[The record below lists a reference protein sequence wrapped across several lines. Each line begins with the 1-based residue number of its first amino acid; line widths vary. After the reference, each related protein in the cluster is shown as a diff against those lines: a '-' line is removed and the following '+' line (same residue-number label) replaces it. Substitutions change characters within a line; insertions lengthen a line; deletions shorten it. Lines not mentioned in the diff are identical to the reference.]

1 MYRYRETPTRYVP
14 GCYGFKYMAYNI
26 FTGIKTERLQGMD
39 HYHTKATART
49 AFLELISEW
58 NGQAYGTIQYW
69 AID

>member
-1 MYRYRETPTRYVP
+1 
-14 GCYGFKYMAYNI
+14 MAYNI